1 MRELPE
7 QKESFMS
14 IPDDQA
20 QSENTYMIDPESG
33 LEMARLMYQDK
44 LITQAMGGLLED
56 IPRVSQA
63 RRILDVACGPGSWAL
78 EVAFSYP
85 KVEVVGFDLS
95 HLMIQYANAQA
106 KAQRLSNA
114 RFVVMDARKSLEF
127 PDGWFDIV
135 NARFISGF
143 MRKEDW
149 PEVVREL
156 VRITRLGGVVRLTE
170 SNDSGITNSPALGK
184 FQSLL
189 LQALY
194 MAGMISIPN
203 PRYAGLTP
211 MLGRYLL
218 DAGCQNIEE
227 RAYIFNYSTG
237 TKGHASNYENFKIGI
252 KLAQPFLLKMGVA
265 TQEELDKLY
274 EQILA
279 EMIQKDFRAHW
290 FIVSVWGEKPPA

>member
-1 MRELPE
+1 
-7 QKESFMS
+7 MS
-14 IPDDQA
+14 TPDDQA
-20 QSENTYMIDPESG
+20 QSENTYLVDPESG

-78 EVAFSYP
+78 EVAFNYP

-95 HLMIQYANAQA
+95 NLMIQYANAQA
-106 KAQRLSNA
+106 KAQRLNNV
-114 RFVVMDARKSLEF
+114 RFLVTDARKPLDF
-127 PDGWFDIV
+127 ANGWFDVV

-149 PEVVREL
+149 PGVVKEL
-156 VRITRLGGVVRLTE
+156 VRITRPGGVVRLTE
-170 SNDSGITNSPALGK
+170 SNDSGITNSPALEK

-189 LQALY
+189 LHAGY
-194 MAGMISIPN
+194 VAGMISIPN
-203 PRYAGLTP
+203 PRHAGHTP
-211 MLGRYLL
+211 MLGRFLL
-218 DAGCQNIEE
+218 DAGCQDIQE
-227 RAYIFNYSTG
+227 RAYIFNYSAG
-237 TKGHASNYENFKIGI
+237 TKEHTSNYENFKIGI
-252 KLAQPFLLKMGVA
+252 KLAQPFFLKTGVA

-274 EQILA
+274 EQILV

-290 FIVSVWGEKPPA
+290 YIVSVSGEKPPA